1 MVGIYALICKGDIN
15 IVGKHP
21 TSRYEG
27 KIMDKTK
34 LKDLAEL
41 NSSAA
46 YYDEDAGYYKRNSHY
61 KRTSKFLNKQA
72 NKRLRQSKDYLVD

>member
-1 MVGIYALICKGDIN
+1 M
-15 IVGKHP
+15 GKHP

>member
-1 MVGIYALICKGDIN
+1 
-15 IVGKHP
+15 
-21 TSRYEG
+21 
-27 KIMDKTK
+27 MDKTK